1 MNVDLPPID
10 AATFWGTI
18 TTIVSAPIYW
28 VYRKIKHLESSFV
41 SKEEFAKGMTSL
53 EESNSIKTE
62 SIRSDILRLETTTNL
77 VLKHL
82 LERK

>member
-10 AATFWGTI
+10 AAAFWGTI
-18 TTIVSAPIYW
+18 TTVVTAPILW
-28 VYRKIKHLESSFV
+28 VYRKIKHLESNFV
-41 SKEEFAKGMTSL
+41 SKEEFTKGMTAL
-53 EESNSIKTE
+53 EESNSIRTE
-62 SIRSDILRLETTTNL
+62 AIRSDILRLETTTNL